1 MTAPELLAITTD
13 ELLADDVLRLGAA
26 AGAQTRVV
34 PDALAAAPTWSMAD
48 MVVLDQAVIEQVAAM
63 GLPPRARVLVVA
75 TPPVPNRVW
84 RDAMAI
90 GAHTVVTLPDGER
103 WLVEAIAEASSG
115 SGAAAPIITVVG
127 ARGGAGASVLAAG
140 LARVAAA
147 ERLSVYLVDLDPA
160 GFGQNVLLGVDRVEG
175 NGWDD
180 LSAAVGRIPPRSLR
194 AGLPLVA
201 GVRLLTWT
209 SPPAILPPEG
219 VVGSVLDSAARDADV
234 VIVDLARWLCADGTA
249 PRQQAVEV
257 LSRSAQVLL
266 VCPADVRAAM
276 GARRLLLRGSLA
288 GLPLGLVV
296 RGPSPGALSGEDIAE
311 ALGLPLI
318 AHMPAESRL
327 DRALED
333 GLPPGRSR
341 SGPLL
346 GTCLRLLRGVARS
359 TVTAG

>member
-1 MTAPELLAITTD
+1 MAGPELLAITTD
-13 ELLADDVLRLGAA
+13 EVLADDLLRLGAA
-26 AGAQTRVV
+26 AGARTRLV
-34 PDALAAAPTWSMAD
+34 PDALAAASFWSFSD
-48 MVVLDQAVIEQVAAM
+48 MVVLDPAAIGQVAAM
-63 GLPPRARVLVVA
+63 GLPPRARVVA
-75 TPPVPNRVW
+75 VTSAPVPGRVW
-84 RDAMAI
+84 QEAMAI

-103 WLVEAIAEASSG
+103 WLVEAIAEAATS
-115 SGAAAPIITVVG
+115 SGAAAPIISVLG

-147 ERLSVYLVDLDPA
+147 EGLAVYLVDLDPA
-160 GFGQNVLLGVDRVEG
+160 GFGLNVLLGVDRVEG

-194 AGLPLVA
+194 SGLPLVA
-201 GVRLLTWT
+201 GIRLLTWT
-209 SPPAILPPEG
+209 SAPAMLPPDG

-234 VIVDLARWLCADGTA
+234 VVVDLGRWLCADGAA

-257 LSRSAQVLL
+257 LSRSTQVLI
-266 VCPADVRAAM
+266 VSPADVRSAL
-276 GARRLLLRGSLA
+276 GARRMLASGVLA

-296 RGPSPGALSGEDIAE
+296 RGPSPGALSGEDLAE
-311 ALGLPLI
+311 ALELPLV

-327 DRALED
+327 DRCLED

-359 TVTAG
+359 SVAAG